1 MEKSMIAYNLIQH
14 SRYYDILEEKFHL
27 FLDFSKEIEI
37 KYPTEDIDRE
47 FYKILYE
54 GGVISKE
61 EMLSYID
68 KKPKR
73 DITIDTD
80 NTIYFHEK
88 PTDYE
93 LLSKLAKVYFGVSES
108 DWKYVE
114 PMFRAIL
121 DKGLDLDE
129 DNIYVYTMMLIDI
142 SIDPEEAGKDIV
154 NKLKTL
160 DEFRDIEG
168 IKDVIGKKLEW
179 EELAKALIDFL
190 IDHVEKAIEDDRS
203 LEILKAVLKL

>member
-1 MEKSMIAYNLIQH
+1 MIAYNIIQH
-14 SRYYDILEEKFHL
+14 SKYYDILEEKFHL

-37 KYPTEDIDRE
+37 RYPTEDIDHE

-68 KKPKR
+68 KKPKKEA
-73 DITIDTD
+73 TIDTD
-80 NTIYFHEK
+80 NIIHFHEK

-93 LLSKLAKVYFGVSES
+93 LLNKLAKIYFGVSES

-114 PMFRAIL
+114 PMFYAIL
-121 DKGLDLDE
+121 EKGLDLDE
-129 DNIYVYTMMLIDI
+129 DNIYVYTMLLIDI
-142 SIDPEEAGKDIV
+142 SIDPEDAGKTIV
-154 NKLKTL
+154 DKLKVL
-160 DEFRDIEG
+160 DEFRDIEE
-168 IKDVIGKKLEW
+168 IKDVIGKELEW
-179 EELAKALIDFL
+179 EELSKALIDFL
-190 IDHVEKAIEDDRS
+190 LEHIEKSVEDSRN

>member
-1 MEKSMIAYNLIQH
+1 MIAYNLIQH
-14 SRYYDILEEKFHL
+14 SIYYDILEEKFRP

-37 KYPTEDIDRE
+37 RYPTEDIDYE
-47 FYKILYE
+47 FYKFLHE

-61 EMLSYID
+61 EMLSYIG
-68 KKPKR
+68 KKPKK
-73 DITIDTD
+73 DITIDAD
-80 NTIYFHEK
+80 RIIYFHEK

-93 LLSKLAKVYFGVSES
+93 LLSKLVKVYFGISES

-114 PMFRAIL
+114 PMLRAIL

-129 DNIYVYTMMLIDI
+129 DNIYVYTMLLIDI

-160 DEFRDIEG
+160 DEFRDIKDV
-168 IKDVIGKKLEW
+168 KDVIGKELEW

-190 IDHVEKAIEDDRS
+190 LDHVEKAIEDDRS